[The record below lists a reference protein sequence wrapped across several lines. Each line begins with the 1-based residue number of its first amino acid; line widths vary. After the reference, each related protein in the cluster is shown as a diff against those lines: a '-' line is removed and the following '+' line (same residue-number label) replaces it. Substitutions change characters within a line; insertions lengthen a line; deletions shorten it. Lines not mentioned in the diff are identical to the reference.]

1 MVKMDILFILD
12 ILIGGLI
19 LGGLYAL
26 ISFGLGLQ
34 IGVARV
40 LNVSHGE
47 FIMIGAFATYSL
59 YVGFGIDPLCSLVIT
74 APIIFLFGFFLH
86 RTLFSRLRKS
96 SESVAAFEGNSLLA
110 SFGIL
115 FIIQNMALLIWGP
128 DIKGYT
134 YLSETVN
141 LGGIQ
146 YPANRLLA
154 LFLAVGLGL
163 FFYFFVGKTRL
174 GKAIRAAAQDP
185 DTAQLMGVNI
195 NSVLGICFGLGAS
208 TAVLAGS
215 LISTMFEIT
224 PSIGLPYTVVA
235 MIAVVLGGLGNIMG
249 SLIGGFI
256 LGLIGNIVLY
266 IHPGLFMVAYYII
279 LLILLLIKPKGLF
292 GE

>member
-1 MVKMDILFILD
+1 MDTIFILD
-12 ILIGGLI
+12 ILTGGLI

-47 FIMIGAFATYSL
+47 FIMLGAFGTYSL
-59 YVGFGIDPLCSLVIT
+59 YVGFGIDPLFTLVIT

-86 RTLFSRLRKS
+86 RTLFSRLRTS
-96 SESVAAFEGNSLLA
+96 SESLAVFEGNSLLA
-110 SFGIL
+110 SFGLL
-115 FIIQNMALLIWGP
+115 FIIQNVALLIWGP

-134 YLSETVN
+134 YFSETVN

-146 YPANRLLA
+146 YPVNRLLA
-154 LFLAVGLGL
+154 LLLAVGLGL
-163 FFYFFVGKTRL
+163 FFYFFVAKTRL

-195 NSVLGICFGLGAS
+195 NLVLALCFGLGAS

-224 PSIGLPYTVVA
+224 PFIGLPYTIIA
-235 MIAVVLGGLGNIMG
+235 MIAVVLGGLGNIIG

-266 IHPGLFMVAYYII
+266 LDPGLFMVAFYII
-279 LLILLLIKPKGLF
+279 LLVLLLIKPKGLF